1 MLMNLFLMHDVLVFV
16 YRSHEQRLS
25 VDGMVVQNEGQQ
37 EVNAMLA
44 ELPPLAVDS
53 MSQVMILNLSIFAH
67 FCHESIPVI
76 VYSVDFYLRVHD
88 L

>member
-1 MLMNLFLMHDVLVFV
+1 MLMNLCLMHDVLVFV
-16 YRSHEQRLS
+16 YRSHEQRLF

-53 MSQVMILNLSIFAH
+53 MSQVMINLSIFAH

>member
-1 MLMNLFLMHDVLVFV
+1 MLMCLLLMHDVLLFV

-53 MSQVMILNLSIFAH
+53 MTQVMINPSISLLIA
-67 FCHESIPVI
+67 VI
-76 VYSVDFYLRVHD
+76 VMSDDLYLRVHD

>member
-1 MLMNLFLMHDVLVFV
+1 MNLCLMHDVLVFV

-25 VDGMVVQNEGQQ
+25 VDGMVVQNVVQ

-67 FCHESIPVI
+67 FFHESIPVI
-76 VYSVDFYLRVHD
+76 VNSVDFYLRVHD

>member
-1 MLMNLFLMHDVLVFV
+1 MLMNLCLMHDVLVFV

-53 MSQVMILNLSIFAH
+53 MSQVMINPSIFAH
-67 FCHESIPVI
+67 FYHESIPVI

>member
-1 MLMNLFLMHDVLVFV
+1 MNLCLMHDVLVFV

-25 VDGMVVQNEGQQ
+25 VDGMVVQNELGQQ

-53 MSQVMILNLSIFAH
+53 MSQVMINLSIFAH
-67 FCHESIPVI
+67 FFHESIPVI